1 MIDKRKNDT
10 SFASTR
16 PILVKFRI
24 WIGENQNVL
33 HEEEA

>member
-1 MIDKRKNDT
+1 MIDKRKNNT
-10 SFASTR
+10 GFTSTR